1 MNESNPLSLVSVAV
15 LCGVLLSSAFV
26 NPYSG
31 QVTLSELVLQLSGS
45 RGDLPLGTSLPE
57 LLSFSIKMVPY
68 FLFELY
74 IGVYLYRHFCT
85 ASVYV
90 FSRTVHRTRWYAKEC
105 LKICG
110 AGILYQVA
118 LLGTVIIVTHC
129 RYDVVWQGLLV
140 LITHFVL
147 YGLWLFAMVML
158 VNILSI
164 LLGSENSFAI
174 VLGGQV
180 VFITLLALPKSN
192 YLIQFVVLKINPMAR
207 LVLGWQSS
215 GIEGLDV
222 LGGVLRLQNSLS
234 YIVFIVSLI
243 LIGGG
248 ILVKKHDFIT
258 VDAEFGGT

>member
-1 MNESNPLSLVSVAV
+1 MSN
-15 LCGVLLSSAFV
+15 LL
-26 NPYSG
+26 
-31 QVTLSELVLQLSGS
+31 LQ
-45 RGDLPLGTSLPE
+45 
-57 LLSFSIKMVPY
+57 
-68 FLFELY
+68 
-74 IGVYLYRHFCT
+74 
-85 ASVYV
+85 
-90 FSRTVHRTRWYAKEC
+90 
-105 LKICG
+105 
-110 AGILYQVA
+110 
-118 LLGTVIIVTHC
+118 
-129 RYDVVWQGLLV
+129 
-140 LITHFVL
+140 
-147 YGLWLFAMVML
+147 FA

-215 GIEGLDV
+215 GIDGLDV

-248 ILVKKHDFIT
+248 ILVKRHDFIT